1 MASSNRADAEVQAAE
16 ARAQAARARADELRS
31 RLENVTDPEATDP
44 EATQTPPGATDIAN
58 AGAVPPAGTPPRRAR
73 TLSIPTAAAAV
84 VSTALLATTGYMVWQ
99 HNQQAAQHQ
108 RAAEYAAVARQGV
121 VNLMDINFETA
132 DDSVKRV
139 LDSSTGSF
147 HDNFAETSEDFV
159 KAVKEE
165 KIVTKATVNTAAVE
179 KMTNDTAV
187 VMVSAT
193 SRREGAKAPKD
204 QQQPRLWRIVVN
216 LQRDG
221 DQIKMSGVEFV

>member
-1 MASSNRADAEVQAAE
+1 MTSSNGAEAEVRAAE
-16 ARAQAARARADELRS
+16 ARAAAARARVDELRS
-31 RLENVTDPEATDP
+31 RLENVTDPEAT
-44 EATQTPPGATDIAN
+44 EIAAGTTDIAD
-58 AGAVPPAGTPPRRAR
+58 AGATPAAVPPVSAPPRRGRPLA
-73 TLSIPTAAAAV
+73 LATAAAAA
-84 VSTALLATTGYMVWQ
+84 VSTALLAATGYMVWQ
-99 HNQQAAQHQ
+99 HWQSTQQTQ

-139 LDSSTGSF
+139 LDGSTGSF
-147 HDNFAETSEDFV
+147 HDSFADSVEDFV
-159 KAVKEE
+159 KALKDE

-179 KMTNDTAV
+179 KMTKDSAV

-193 SRREGAKAPKD
+193 SHREGAKAPKD

-221 DQIKMSGVEFV
+221 DRVKMSGVEFV